1 MGWPQHLFE
10 LPSYV
15 GHPMGAW
22 FVAQTGFEGPTDSLS
37 IGHEQQV
44 FLPHLESHAARS
56 TLTSSVSASAHSAM

>member
-1 MGWPQHLFE
+1 
-10 LPSYV
+10 
-15 GHPMGAW
+15 MGAW

-56 TLTSSVSASAHSAM
+56 TLRDCAHGGDRANITLEDLGHGELVDGL